1 MWQLTTFLH
10 TDQGV
15 SYTAIGNQISFAY
28 AARAC
33 PTVVLINSWPIKG
46 RFQRKKYRNIMKYLL
61 ASTPQEPVFC
71 MWTVTALIV
80 FTNNDLWFP
89 M

>member
-1 MWQLTTFLH
+1 
-10 TDQGV
+10 
-15 SYTAIGNQISFAY
+15 
-28 AARAC
+28 
-33 PTVVLINSWPIKG
+33 
-46 RFQRKKYRNIMKYLL
+46 MKYLL

-80 FTNNDLWFP
+80 FTNNDRWIP